1 MTPDEG
7 FVVTLERALGARPR
21 DAFLRTGVTELL
33 DGRRV
38 FVKAP
43 GDRRAAAMLDA
54 EEHGLGFLRGHSALR
69 VPDVLARGRDFLVLE
84 ALDLRPLDGL
94 AAERFGRGLA
104 ELHRSGAPSFGLD
117 RDNYIGLTEQRN
129 SPRSNWADFYRDQ
142 RILAV
147 SNRCDLD
154 LATRR
159 LVNDVAKQM
168 EALVG
173 DAEPPSRLHGD
184 LWSGNAAADANGTP
198 WVFDPAVSGG
208 SRELD
213 LAMMRLFGGFPRR
226 TFDAYE
232 ESFPQLPG
240 HEERV
245 ALYQLYFLLVHVAI
259 FGSAYVGQT
268 QQCLRAILSPAGRH
282 ARELR

>member
-1 MTPDEG
+1 VTA
-7 FVVTLERALGARPR
+7 FAATLEQQLGSGPR
-21 DAFLRTGVTELL
+21 DASSAPSAGVVELC

-43 GDRRAAAMLDA
+43 RDRRARAMVDA
-54 EEHGLGFLRGHSALR
+54 EEHGLAFLRGRSALR
-69 VPDVLARGRDFLVLE
+69 VPSVLARGDDFLVLE
-84 ALDLRPLDGL
+84 ALAIGSLDG
-94 AAERFGRGLA
+94 ASAERFGHALA

-117 RDNYIGLTEQRN
+117 RDNFIGLTEQRN
-129 SPRSNWADFYRDQ
+129 TPHARWADFYRDE

-147 SNRCDLD
+147 ARRCGLD
-154 LATRR
+154 PGTRA
-159 LVNDVAKQM
+159 LVDTVAERM
-168 EALVG
+168 DDLVG

-184 LWSGNAAADANGTP
+184 LWSGNGCVDERDGSP
-198 WVFDPAVSGG
+198 CVFDPAVSGG

-232 ESFPQLPG
+232 ERFPLLPG
-240 HEERV
+240 HEDRV

-259 FGSAYVGQT
+259 FGAGYVVQT
-268 QQCLRAILSPAGRH
+268 VGCLRTILRT
-282 ARELR
+282 